1 MKTDDVGNGNGRG
14 GGEEDGGEGAM
25 GGVGAGTISARFEI
39 RCKGT
44 AFARESLLEN
54 PTKYDNKKK
63 SPFSGSPKIFDF
75 GVSFGRFRGSCI
87 LSHFAADFLAQSRTF
102 APNFKAH

>member
-1 MKTDDVGNGNGRG
+1 
-14 GGEEDGGEGAM
+14 M

-63 SPFSGSPKIFDF
+63 VSLF
-75 GVSFGRFRGSCI
+75 GVPEN
-87 LSHFAADFLAQSRTF
+87 L
-102 APNFKAH
+102 